1 MKKLTRIATPLIAV
15 AMMTGVPMMSLAQA
29 QSNNTTQQDWNTPP
43 AGTEHA
49 QAGYRDGVQ
58 AAQLDKAANRK
69 LDAKSSF
76 LYQHPKVKKG
86 PERDA
91 YLSQFEA
98 GYNAA
103 LQHSGV

>member
-1 MKKLTRIATPLIAV
+1 MKNLIRFATPLIAV
-15 AMMTGVPMMSLAQA
+15 AMMTGVPMTSLAQTA
-29 QSNNTTQQDWNTPP
+29 QNNVAQQDWNTPP
-43 AGTEHA
+43 AGTEQA
-49 QAGYRDGVQ
+49 QAGYRDGIQ

-86 PERDA
+86 AERDA
-91 YLSQFEA
+91 YLQQFQM

-103 LQHSGV
+103 MQHSGM

>member
-1 MKKLTRIATPLIAV
+1 MKKLTRFAAPLIAV
-15 AMMTGVPMMSLAQA
+15 AMMTGVPMMALAQA
-29 QSNNTTQQDWNTPP
+29 TPNNAAQQDWNTPP
-43 AGTEHA
+43 AGTEQA
-49 QAGYRDGVQ
+49 QAGYRDGIQ

-69 LDAKSSF
+69 MDAKTSF

-91 YLSQFEA
+91 YPQQFEM

-103 LQHSGV
+103 MQHGM